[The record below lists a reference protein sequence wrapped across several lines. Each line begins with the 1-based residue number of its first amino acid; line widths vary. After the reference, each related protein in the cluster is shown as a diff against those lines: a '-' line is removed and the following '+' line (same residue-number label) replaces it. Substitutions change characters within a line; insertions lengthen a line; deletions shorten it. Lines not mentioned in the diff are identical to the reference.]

1 MSRNVF
7 SKIFVQSI
15 YFSLQVINEVLSELP
30 VLVKRNLAFT
40 GSDECTLIPFFL
52 KSLAVIHKPND
63 NTDTANLTVRRHV
76 DFVTDA
82 QNPVTSRSSHTISI
96 TNQTDAK
103 LICYSTKIV
112 GSVHHLMGFT
122 TRTIHV
128 KCNSLSALFSK
139 VCEVFFQCLVIKA
152 TTKGCPCRRFVSG
165 WTLKIDYSSLHIRVV
180 NIPEV
185 GKTISILP
193 WFFECDSAFA
203 TIVQVLNYVFKL
215 CQIHK
220 LRSIKDLTP

>member
-15 YFSLQVINEVLSELP
+15 YFSLQVIDEVLSELP

-63 NTDTANLTVRRHV
+63 NTDTTNLTVGRHV

-82 QNPVTSRSSHTISI
+82 QNPITSGSSHTVSI

-103 LICYSTKIV
+103 LIGNSTKIV

-128 KCNSLSALFSK
+128 KCNGFNALLGK
-139 VCEVFFQCLVIKA
+139 ICEIFFQRLVVKTA
-152 TTKGCPCRRFVSG
+152 TKGCPERRFVSG
-165 WTLKIDYSSLHIRVV
+165 WTLKIDYSSLYIRVV
-180 NIPEV
+180 NISGV
-185 GKTISILP
+185 GKTIPILP

-203 TIVQVLNYVFKL
+203 TIIQVLNYVFKL

>member
-15 YFSLQVINEVLSELP
+15 YFSLQVIDEVLSELP

-63 NTDTANLTVRRHV
+63 NTDTANLTVRRHI
-76 DFVTDA
+76 DFVTDT
-82 QNPVTSRSSHTISI
+82 QNPVSSRCGHTIGVA
-96 TNQTDAK
+96 NQTDTE
-103 LICYSTKIV
+103 LIGNSAEVV

-128 KCNSLSALFSK
+128 KCNSFSTLFSK
-139 VCEVFFQCLVIKA
+139 VCEVFFQCLVVKTA
-152 TTKGCPCRRFVSG
+152 TKGCPERRFVSG
-165 WTLKIDYSSLHIRVV
+165 WAFKIDYSSLYIRVV
-180 NIPEV
+180 HIPRVGEV
-185 GKTISILP
+185 ISILP
-193 WFFECDSAFA
+193 LFFERDSA
-203 TIVQVLNYVFKL
+203 
-215 CQIHK
+215 
-220 LRSIKDLTP
+220 